1 MSWKS
6 FVFGAVIGLTVGYV
20 VREAIGQTRNVDPE
34 KVLEHMKNEFKKS
47 GAISGSWIQMEAE
60 PYEKGMIHYQV
71 YKGGIT
77 KQENDKNE
85 QFEFIADAATG
96 TILDVQ
102 RISTLNPVS

>member
-1 MSWKS
+1 MNWKS
-6 FVFGAVIGLTVGYV
+6 FIYGAAIGLAGGYAV
-20 VREAIGQTRNVDPE
+20 KEIISQKRNAVPE
-34 KVLEHMKNEFKKS
+34 KVLEHVKNEFKKS
-47 GAISGSWIQMEAE
+47 GSISGSWIQMEAE

-77 KQENDKNE
+77 KQENGTNE
-85 QFEFIADAATG
+85 QYEFVADAATG